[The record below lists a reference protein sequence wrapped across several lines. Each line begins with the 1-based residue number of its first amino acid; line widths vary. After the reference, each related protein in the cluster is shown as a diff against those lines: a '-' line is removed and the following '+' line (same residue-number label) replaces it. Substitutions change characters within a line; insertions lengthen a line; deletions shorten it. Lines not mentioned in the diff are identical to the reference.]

1 MGKGANWGRCSK
13 RAPSR
18 WMFILVSNFD
28 SLYPLSKLLFVKN
41 FFSINE
47 IQKNLQ
53 QFYVNHYYYKGYCS
67 NTECRQAML
76 STCIANLTFKKDMPM
91 LNLYF
96 TKFCSYSFTII
107 Q

>member
-47 IQKNLQ
+47 IQKICNN
-53 QFYVNHYYYKGYCS
+53 F
-67 NTECRQAML
+67 ML
-76 STCIANLTFKKDMPM
+76 III
-91 LNLYF
+91 
-96 TKFCSYSFTII
+96 TIRDI
-107 Q
+107 VRIPSVDKPCCQLVSQT